1 MRICFCD
8 DEPAMRQLLEQMVR
22 RWAQQTGTACELS
35 CCASAEQMLFEN
47 QENFAFDLILLDI
60 QMERMDGIQLA
71 KTIRQRDQRVL
82 IAFLTAVREHVFEG
96 YEVQAV
102 RYLLKPLQ
110 EEKLFEL
117 LQLAADRAR
126 EQRPYLILGPEGER
140 RKVYLDALLS
150 VEAQGESWSR
160 RARWGRC
167 FSGWTAAL
175 CRPTAALWSTCSMW
189 CASPA
194 PTARWITGRRC
205 RSPAAPTRAS
215 TRRSSGFTG
224 RGFCDGALTLGRRMF
239 GCGIG

>member
-150 VEAQGESWSR
+150 VEAQGHYLLLDTTGGKLEQKGSL
-160 RARWGRC
+160 
-167 FSGWTAAL
+167 AAL
-175 CRPTAALWSTCSMW
+175 LQRLDGSFVQTHRSFVVNLQHVV
-189 CASPA
+189 
-194 PTARWITGRRC
+194 RITRTDCTLDNGSAVPVS
-205 RSPAAPTRAS
+205 RSAY
-215 TRRSSGFTG
+215 
-224 RGFCDGALTLGRRMF
+224 RGLNEAFIRFYRQ
-239 GCGIG
+239 GIL

>member
-150 VEAQGESWSR
+150 VEAQGHYLLLDTDCRMNTPSTVGSNWEWRMEEGAADEILSEDIREMVELYHR
-160 RARWGRC
+160 RG
-167 FSGWTAAL
+167 
-175 CRPTAALWSTCSMW
+175 
-189 CASPA
+189 
-194 PTARWITGRRC
+194 
-205 RSPAAPTRAS
+205 
-215 TRRSSGFTG
+215 
-224 RGFCDGALTLGRRMF
+224 
-239 GCGIG
+239 